1 MKRTKGLL
9 AVAVS
14 LLLCAICVV
23 PFLYVFLISLR
34 DAEGAFT
41 LQYYYE
47 VFVGQ
52 SQYLFRFWKSV
63 GLSLCIALGQVVISA
78 LAGFGFAKYRFPG
91 RGVLFFLLMILMIL
105 PVQVTLIPNYIVME
119 QAHILYTYAALALP
133 AIIAP
138 LGTFILTQSFRA
150 IPSSVIEAA
159 RLDGCRLPRLLV
171 HVVLP
176 MSKNALV
183 CTFLLSFL
191 DAWNMVEQPIT
202 YLKDFASYP
211 ISVALASIPPG
222 DPTVLLTAC
231 VLVSLPPLFLFALF
245 NRELTEGIAMGG
257 EH

>member
-1 MKRTKGLL
+1 MKKKRSLL
-9 AVAVS
+9 GTSVS
-14 LLLCAICVV
+14 LLLCAVCVV
-23 PFLYVFLISLR
+23 PFLYVLLISLR
-34 DAEGAFT
+34 DSEGDFT
-41 LQYYYE
+41 LRYYYE

-63 GLSLCIALGQVVISA
+63 GLSFCIALGQVAVSA
-78 LAGFGFAKYRFPG
+78 LAGFGFAKHRFPG
-91 RGVLFFLLMILMIL
+91 RHVLFFLLMILMIL
-105 PVQVTLIPNYIVME
+105 PVQVTLIPNFIVME
-119 QAHILYTYAALALP
+119 ETHLLYTYASLALP

-150 IPSSVIEAA
+150 IPDSVIEAA
-159 RLDGCRLPRLLV
+159 RLDGCKLPHLLID
-171 HVVLP
+171 VVLP

-231 VLVSLPPLFLFALF
+231 VLVSLPPIFLFAFF
-245 NRELTEGIAMGG
+245 NRELTEGIAIGG